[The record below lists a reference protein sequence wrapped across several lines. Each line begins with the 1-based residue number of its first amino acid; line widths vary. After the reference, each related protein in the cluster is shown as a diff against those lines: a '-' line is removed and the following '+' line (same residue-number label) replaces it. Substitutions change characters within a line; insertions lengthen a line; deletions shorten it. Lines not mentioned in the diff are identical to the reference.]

1 MATHGIYLSCISQF
15 NPNTDTASVSQQWK
29 DWLKRFQRF
38 IVAMDIKDGTRKC
51 NLLLYL
57 AGPEVDKIFETLPE
71 TGQEKDFELAVKK
84 LNEYFAQK
92 KNRCHMKFT
101 YFAKRSEFRKNLRY
115 ILHTIMPVSSN
126 M

>member
-15 NPNTDTASVSQQWK
+15 NPNTDPASVSQQWK

-101 YFAKRSEFRKNLRY
+101 
-115 ILHTIMPVSSN
+115 
-126 M
+126 